1 MTATV
6 IQRDEQKIGNQIS
19 DYKTAIDKVNTLLQA
34 FTDAGFNVDD
44 KQANILCQRNFSDD
58 SLQAYAL
65 TISSTT
71 SPTQQ
76 EKEVRAITETLKEI
90 ILSAIPGWNLTFHS
104 MAEVKVKNLE
114 AKEDPKVIKA
124 IEERYSILPEGI
136 QLEVYNQLQAIAEQI
151 NVVMPQLKRSVFNKR
166 LYFLHLFR
174 ENGDGVV
181 VPNLE
186 LIDFSDL

>member
-6 IQRDEQKIGNQIS
+6 IQKDQQKIDNQIS
-19 DYKTAIDKVNTLLQA
+19 NYQTAVEKVNTLLQA
-34 FTDAGFNVDD
+34 FTDAGFKIDD
-44 KQANILCQRNFSDD
+44 KQANIFCQQNFSDD
-58 SLQAYAL
+58 SLQAYAY
-65 TISSTT
+65 TICSAVAPS
-71 SPTQQ
+71 QK
-76 EKEVRAITETLKEI
+76 EKEAKAITETLKEI
-90 ILSAIPGWNLTFHS
+90 IVKAIPGWHLDFYS
-104 MAEVKVKNLE
+104 MADVRVKNLK
-114 AKEDPKVIKA
+114 AVEDPKVLKA

>member
-1 MTATV
+1 MTV
-6 IQRDEQKIGNQIS
+6 IQRDDQKISNQIS
-19 DYKTAIDKVNTLLQA
+19 DYKTAISKVNQLIQA

-44 KQANILCQRNFSDD
+44 KQANIFCQRNFSDD

-76 EKEVRAITETLKEI
+76 EKEVRDITSNLKEV
-90 ILSAIPGWNLTFHS
+90 ILKAIPGWNITFHS